1 MYLTGTVQSS
11 SLDQQVELAE
21 KAHQYNYEAKAML
34 AQVTWSTILSRE
46 ESYKLRLVL
55 NNAVIP
61 RLQAWRAIADIEG
74 KSEDEKEK
82 NLALNHLKK
91 IGNEIT
97 ELCEKLLDSIY
108 SLLRSERDPEAI
120 VFYSTMGGDFCR
132 YMREVASELKEASGN
147 RALEFYIYGFDQAQY
162 LEASHP
168 LRLTLVLHLS
178 DFYYEDVHLR
188 AEVINMAQDA
198 VSKASKLLEKAP
210 NQESSVIVQQF
221 KDRLSLWTP
230 L

>member
-1 MYLTGTVQSS
+1 
-11 SLDQQVELAE
+11 
-21 KAHQYNYEAKAML
+21 ML
-34 AQVTWSTILSRE
+34 AQVTWSTIPSWE

-74 KSEDEKEK
+74 KSEDEKDK

-97 ELCEKLLDSIY
+97 ELCGSLLDSIY

-132 YMREVASELKEASGN
+132 YMRE
-147 RALEFYIYGFDQAQY
+147 AQY

-188 AEVINMAQDA
+188 AEVIDMAQDA
-198 VSKASKLLEKAP
+198 VIEASKLLEKAP